1 MILEKFH
8 KIDANQQINDRQIVF
23 VGTLEKKSLKSE
35 QLIQINTGNQIPHF
49 RMTGYLINCS
59 SPPLNQ
65 LK

>member
-35 QLIQINTGNQIPHF
+35 QLIQINTGN
-49 RMTGYLINCS
+49 
-59 SPPLNQ
+59 
-65 LK
+65 